1 MTNQKVLRAV
11 LDPLDIDLHLTPDGA
26 AAVEAWRTGGFDLIL
41 MDIQMPVMDGVEAT
55 EIIRAEEL
63 RQGLARIPIL
73 ALTANAMTYQV
84 EQYLRAGM
92 DGHVSKPI
100 ELQRFYTAIE
110 EALVAP
116 SAGPGLCQA
125 AG

>member
-1 MTNQKVLRAV
+1 M
-11 LDPLDIDLHLTPDGA
+11 LDPLDIDLHVTPDGS
-26 AAVEAWRTGGFDLIL
+26 AAVEAWRSGGFDLIL

-55 EIIRAEEL
+55 QIIRAEEM
-63 RQGLARIPIL
+63 RQGLARTPIL

-100 ELQRFYTAIE
+100 ELQRLYAAIE
-110 EALVAP
+110 EALAP
-116 SAGPGLCQA
+116 PATGAGLHRA